1 MRIKSSTVRLVF
13 PRLLSASALWLAA
26 SVAPL
31 AWAQPL
37 PPSSS
42 AASAEFPR
50 AAMGFLNEE
59 LPKMEGAVSERDRDY
74 FEDAMGRMLD
84 FSQQWGFK
92 STDNPALTR
101 YATCTEAVSDF
112 LVVGLCRLIPNGD
125 VCEPRLAPRFDS
137 NLKRCRELASG
148 G

>member
-1 MRIKSSTVRLVF
+1 M
-13 PRLLSASALWLAA
+13 LWLAA
-26 SVAPL
+26 SAAPN
-31 AWAQPL
+31 ASAQPA
-37 PPSSS
+37 PSNT
-42 AASAEFPR
+42 AAAAEFPR
-50 AAMGFLNEE
+50 AAIGFLNEE
-59 LPKMEGAVSERDRDY
+59 LPKMESAVTERDRDY

-92 STDNPALTR
+92 STDNPALIR
-101 YATCTEAVSDF
+101 YTTCTEAVSDF
-112 LVVGLCRLIPNGD
+112 LVVGLCRIIPNGD

>member
-1 MRIKSSTVRLVF
+1 
-13 PRLLSASALWLAA
+13 
-26 SVAPL
+26 
-31 AWAQPL
+31 
-37 PPSSS
+37 
-42 AASAEFPR
+42 
-50 AAMGFLNEE
+50 MGFLNEE
-59 LPKMEGAVSERDRDY
+59 LPKMESAVTERDRDY

-92 STDNPALTR
+92 STGNPALTR
-101 YATCTEAVSDF
+101 YTTCTEVVSDF
-112 LVVGLCRLIPNGD
+112 LVVGLCRIIPNGD